1 MPETTT
7 PKATNHEGTTPGSVT
22 SDATPPEARA
32 KPRRLVRRNRLP
44 YLLVLP
50 SFVFMV
56 LLLGW
61 PTLVGVRE
69 AFTGSGGGFTL
80 DNWQRMAAEPRFW
93 QAVRNTLLLIVVVVP
108 VQFALA
114 FGMAMLLQS
123 KLRGSRFYFY
133 LWAVPLAVS
142 DLAAGLVWLSVFT
155 DRGYLNSA
163 LSHLGFGDGFSW
175 LSYQNVS
182 TMLLA
187 VVLAEIWRSTSL
199 VLIIVVAGMQMI
211 PREFDEAAQV
221 FGGNAWQRVR
231 HVVLPMLKPNL
242 QVALVL
248 RLIMAMQSFA
258 VAQALTGRNFPLLV
272 GETYEW
278 FTALQNPAVAS
289 AVALVVLGVS
299 LFASTASLRLLRQ
312 PQAEVGLR

>member
-1 MPETTT
+1 MRNLSRSG
-7 PKATNHEGTTPGSVT
+7 AEGG
-22 SDATPPEARA
+22 
-32 KPRRLVRRNRLP
+32 RRLRLP

-50 SFVFMV
+50 SLVFMV

-61 PTLVGVRE
+61 PTLVGIRE
-69 AFTGSGGGFTL
+69 AFMGPDGFTFS
-80 DNWQRMAAEPRFW
+80 NWQRMAAEPRFW
-93 QAVRNTLLLIVVVVP
+93 EAVRNTLLLIVIVIP

-114 FGMAMLLQS
+114 FGMALLLQS
-123 KLRGSRFYFY
+123 RLRGSRLYFY
-133 LWAVPLAVS
+133 LWAVPLAIS
-142 DLAAGLVWLSVFT
+142 DLAAGLVWLSIFS

-163 LSHLGFGDGFSW
+163 LTDLGIGGGFSW
-175 LSYQNVS
+175 LSYQNTS

-187 VVLAEIWRSTSL
+187 VVLAEVWRSTSL

-211 PREFDEAAQV
+211 PKEYDEAAQV
-221 FGGNAWQRVR
+221 FGGGAWQRVR
-231 HVVLPMLKPNL
+231 HVILPMLKPNL

-299 LFASTASLRLLRQ
+299 LIASISSLRLLRQ
-312 PQAEVGLR
+312 PEAEVGLR